1 MKEFLRTL
9 KVLRWDDHRYYHQ
22 SRINQSLHFISAIGF
37 LVAYA
42 MLKRFNPQATLLTAG
57 LVLLAYAQWA
67 GISSI
72 LPAENS
78 QGFWFFDLWEKFAMV
93 TNSRLASTGLTL
105 VAIAGVA
112 TYLNQIG
119 ASAALVKATS
129 RPIMALK
136 NPYLLLAIILYWL
149 VFLSGVTWL
158 KPGVGSVLPE
168 SPAAAAGF
176 LGRQMEQ

>member
-1 MKEFLRTL
+1 MFMSTILIL
-9 KVLRWDDHRYYHQ
+9 VVV
-22 SRINQSLHFISAIGF
+22 G

-136 NPYLLLAIILYWL
+136 NPYLLLAIILLL
-149 VFLSGVTWL
+149 VSILYVFITGATSLSLLLMGTL
-158 KPGVGSVLPE
+158 YPLLRN
-168 SPAAAAGF
+168 AGISAKTAVATIVIPTAW
-176 LGRQMEQ
+176 

>member
-1 MKEFLRTL
+1 MSTILIL
-9 KVLRWDDHRYYHQ
+9 VVV
-22 SRINQSLHFISAIGF
+22 G

-136 NPYLLLAIILYWL
+136 NPYLLLAIILLL
-149 VFLSGVTWL
+149 VSILY
-158 KPGVGSVLPE
+158 PCC
-168 SPAAAAGF
+168 
-176 LGRQMEQ
+176 

>member
-1 MKEFLRTL
+1 MFMSTILIL
-9 KVLRWDDHRYYHQ
+9 VVV
-22 SRINQSLHFISAIGF
+22 G

-105 VAIAGVA
+105 VAIHLVGINVTGVSVNPARSFGPAIFVGGKAMADLWVFIAAPLAG
-112 TYLNQIG
+112 G
-119 ASAALVKATS
+119 ALAGILHGMGITRSINAAPT
-129 RPIMALK
+129 
-136 NPYLLLAIILYWL
+136 
-149 VFLSGVTWL
+149 
-158 KPGVGSVLPE
+158 
-168 SPAAAAGF
+168 
-176 LGRQMEQ
+176 GR